1 MDNFFEQLRDALKP
15 EYVLEGVLG
24 RGGMGTVFLARD
36 VALDC
41 PVAIKAIRPE
51 DASAAAVQRFQTEAQ
66 TLAKLRHPH
75 IVRVHFCS
83 IARGLGVPFYVMDYL
98 DGKTLEQ
105 RLDESGA
112 MPEEDVVRLGD
123 QLLDA
128 LTTAHRNGVIH
139 RDIKPSNVFLE
150 NGEVILTDFGIA
162 KRLDRGTDGLTG
174 TKRAP
179 FTPLYSPL
187 EQREGREV
195 SPRTDLWALGA
206 VLYEALTKRVWLLEP
221 LGNKSWDGVSRRFR
235 AVLSRALAE
244 SAEDRW
250 ADAETFR
257 GALVTASKDR
267 PSRPVVLAVAVAVI
281 AILILVV
288 PRGPPAM
295 LRIASLKTAD
305 TGHAAML
312 ADSLPAH
319 MARRVAGFPDL
330 TVLGPDQRGRAR
342 QTVTGT
348 LSVAGP
354 TLRVTLW
361 LSNRPF
367 SISTPGADWRAA
379 GDDLADSLLLRVFGG
394 SVLDSALPVRVLPR
408 SPAGLQ
414 AFLRAEKLFAA
425 ARWREAY
432 VAYGDA
438 STVDSTCLLCVW
450 RHTETRRWL
459 GLDDDTAEIRQ
470 AITHLALFPLA
481 YQSLLRVDTLPL
493 LARFDTLDDLH
504 NRWRTFLF
512 GEFRYGDELM
522 HRGPLIGRNRGDA
535 ARHFQDAL
543 KVRPDFAPAIEHQ
556 LWLAILDEDEA
567 RARVAL
573 DALTRIN
580 QVQQLTSGIP
590 ELLQVAFAWRFLP
603 SDEAATRTDQA
614 IDQANRKGIGNLDVG
629 ARYLNGFT
637 APAGALWIGRRLEN
651 DPGYGRSALIA
662 QVFGHVELGRL
673 DSAWADLERLRALY
687 PDPAMS
693 VLWLE
698 LEGLRALF
706 IDETRATETADT
718 LIADLMGTAIAT
730 NLPVGLRQRAG
741 WLAEMLRC
749 RTPAASSR
757 ARFIARPGGAY
768 PDALALLLRACLQA
782 GAGQLQAAVDS
793 TERLTELTAAPIRAF
808 PIFRSMLHLLR
819 ADWLLQLKRRGPAGN
834 ELLWA
839 ENFDQ
844 AALPTGD
851 PQPMDV
857 DWAFRPW
864 ARWRRLQLLGSGASR
879 EDRCPL
885 SMSVERLWRGG
896 EPAFAAIADS
906 ASRLSTAWHCRA
918 SGGGT

>member
-105 RLDESGA
+105 RLEESGA

-128 LTTAHRNGVIH
+128 LTTAHRHGVIH

-150 NGEVILTDFGIA
+150 KGEVILTDFGIA

-174 TKRAP
+174 TKRAIG
-179 FTPLYSPL
+179 TPLYSPP

-195 SPRTDLWALGA
+195 TLRADLWALGT
-206 VLYEALTKRVWLLEP
+206 VLYEALTKRVWRLEP
-221 LGNKSWDGVSRRFR
+221 TWDGVSGRLR

-244 SAEDRW
+244 TDAERW
-250 ADAETFR
+250 ANAETFR

-267 PSRPVVLAVAVAVI
+267 LWQPVVLAVAVAVI

-288 PRGPPAM
+288 PRGPAAT

-305 TGHAAML
+305 TGRAAML
-312 ADSLPAH
+312 ADSLPTH
-319 MARRVAGFPDL
+319 MARRLAGFPDL
-330 TVLGPDQRGRAR
+330 SVLGPGQRGRAR

-348 LSVAGP
+348 VSVVGP

-367 SISTPGADWRAA
+367 SISAPGADWRAA
-379 GDDLADSLLLRVFGG
+379 GDDLADSLLLRVFSG
-394 SVLDSALPVRVLPR
+394 SALDSALPVRVLPR
-408 SPAGLQ
+408 SPEGLQ
-414 AFLRAEKLFAA
+414 AFLGAEKLFAA

-459 GLDDDTAEIRQ
+459 GLDDDTIGIRQ
-470 AITHLALFPLA
+470 AIEHIASFPPV
-481 YQSLLRVDTLPL
+481 YQSLIRVDTLPL
-493 LARFDTLDDLH
+493 LARLDTLDDLH
-504 NRWRTFLF
+504 RRAPAFLF

-573 DALTRIN
+573 DALTGIN
-580 QVQQLTSGIP
+580 QAQQLTSGIP

-603 SDEAATRTDQA
+603 SDQAAALTDQA
-614 IDQANRKGIGNLDVG
+614 IDQATGKGVGNLDVG

-637 APAGALWIGRRLEN
+637 APAGAVWIGRKLEN

-662 QVFGHVELGRL
+662 QAFGHVELGRP
-673 DSAWADLERLRALY
+673 DSARADLERLRALY
-687 PDPAMS
+687 PDPATS

-698 LEGLRALF
+698 LEGLRTLF
-706 IDETRATETADT
+706 IDQTRAPETVDT
-718 LIADLMGTAIAT
+718 LIADLMESAIAT

-749 RTPAASSR
+749 RTPGASSR

-768 PDALALLLRACLQA
+768 PDELALLLRACLQA
-782 GAGQLQAAVDS
+782 GSGHLQAAVDS
-793 TERLTELTAAPIRAF
+793 TEQLTELTAAPIRGF
-808 PIFRSMLHLLR
+808 PVFRAMLHLLR

-857 DWAFRPW
+857 DWALRPW

-896 EPAFAAIADS
+896 EPAFAAYADS
-906 ASRLSTAWHCRA
+906 ASRLSTAWHCRE

>member
-1 MDNFFEQLRDALKP
+1 
-15 EYVLEGVLG
+15 
-24 RGGMGTVFLARD
+24 
-36 VALDC
+36 
-41 PVAIKAIRPE
+41 
-51 DASAAAVQRFQTEAQ
+51 
-66 TLAKLRHPH
+66 
-75 IVRVHFCS
+75 
-83 IARGLGVPFYVMDYL
+83 MDYL

-112 MPEEDVVRLGD
+112 MAEKDTVRLGD

-128 LTTAHRNGVIH
+128 LTTAHRHGVIH

-150 NGEVILTDFGIA
+150 KGEAILTDFGIA
-162 KRLDRGTDGLTG
+162 KRLDRRRDGLTG
-174 TKRAP
+174 QGHAIG
-179 FTPLYSPL
+179 TPMYSPP

-195 SPRTDLWALGA
+195 TPRADLWALGT
-206 VLYEALTKRVWLLEP
+206 VLYEALTKRIWRLEP
-221 LGNKSWDGVSRRFR
+221 SVPTWEGVSGHLR

-244 SAEDRW
+244 TDQARW
-250 ADAETFR
+250 ANAETFR
-257 GALVTASKDR
+257 SALVTASNGLPWKA
-267 PSRPVVLAVAVAVI
+267 VVAVAGVVI

-288 PRGPPAM
+288 PRGPVAT

-305 TGHAAML
+305 TGRAAML

-319 MARRVAGFPDL
+319 MARRLAGFPDL
-330 TVLGPDQRGRAR
+330 TVLGPGQRGRPR

-348 LSVAGP
+348 VSVAGP
-354 TLRVTLW
+354 TLRVTMW
-361 LSNRPF
+361 LRNRPF
-367 SISTPGADWRAA
+367 SINAPVADWRAA
-379 GDDLADSLLLRVFGG
+379 VDDLADSLLLRVFG
-394 SVLDSALPVRVLPR
+394 SALDSALPVRVLPR
-408 SPAGLQ
+408 SPQGLQ
-414 AFLRAEKLFAA
+414 AFLAAEKLFAA

-432 VAYGDA
+432 AAYGDA
-438 STVDSTCLLCVW
+438 STVDSTCLLCAW

-459 GLDDDTAEIRQ
+459 GLDDDTIGTRH
-470 AITHLALFPLA
+470 AIEHIALFPPA
-481 YQSLLRVDTLPL
+481 YQSLIRVDTLPL
-493 LARFDTLDDLH
+493 LARLDTLDDLH
-504 NRWRTFLF
+504 NRSRTFLF

-522 HRGPLIGRNRGDA
+522 HRGPLVGRNRGDA

-556 LWLAILDEDEA
+556 LWLAILDDDEA
-567 RARVAL
+567 RAHTAL
-573 DALTRIN
+573 DSLTRIN

-590 ELLQVAFAWRFLP
+590 ELLQVAFAWRFLRP
-603 SDEAATRTDQA
+603 EEAAALTDQA
-614 IDQANRKGIGNLDVG
+614 IDQANRKRVGNLDVG

-637 APAGALWIGRRLEN
+637 APAGAVWLGRRLEN

-662 QVFGHVELGRL
+662 QAFGHVELGRL

-687 PDPAMS
+687 PDPATS

-698 LEGLRALF
+698 LEGLRTLF
-706 IDETRATETADT
+706 IDQTRATETVDT
-718 LIADLMGTAIAT
+718 LIAHLMATAIAT

-741 WLAEMLRC
+741 WLAEMLQC
-749 RTPAASSR
+749 RTPAVSSR

-768 PDALALLLRACLQA
+768 PDELALLLRACLQA
-782 GAGQLQAAVDS
+782 GAGHAQAAVDS
-793 TERLTELTAAPIRAF
+793 TERLTELTAAPIRGF
-808 PIFRSMLHLLR
+808 PVFRTMLHLLR
-819 ADWLLQLKRRGPAGN
+819 ADWLLQLRRRGPAVN

-879 EDRCPL
+879 DDRCPL

-906 ASRLSTAWHCRA
+906 ASRLSTAWHCRE
-918 SGGGT
+918 SVGGT

>member
-75 IVRVHFCS
+75 IVRVHFCG

-98 DGKTLEQ
+98 EGKTLEQ
-105 RLDESGA
+105 RLEESGA
-112 MPEEDVVRLGD
+112 MPEEDVVSLGD

-128 LTTAHRNGVIH
+128 LTTAHRHGVIH

-174 TKRAP
+174 TKRAIG
-179 FTPLYSPL
+179 TPLYSPL
-187 EQREGREV
+187 EQREGRDV

-206 VLYEALTKRVWLLEP
+206 VLYEALTKRAWLLEP
-221 LGNKSWDGVSRRFR
+221 AAVSWDGVPGRLR
-235 AVLSRALAE
+235 ALLSRALAE
-244 SAEDRW
+244 HADDRW
-250 ADAETFR
+250 ADAESFR
-257 GALVTASKDR
+257 RALTNASKGR
-267 PSRPVVLAVAVAVI
+267 LWKLVAFAAASVVI
-281 AILILVV
+281 GIILW
-288 PRGPPAM
+288 PRGPTAN
-295 LRIASLKTAD
+295 LRIASLKTVD
-305 TGHAAML
+305 TGRAAML

-319 MARRVAGFPDL
+319 MAQRLAGFPDL
-330 TVLGPDQRGRAR
+330 SVLGPEQRGRPR

-361 LSNRPF
+361 LRNRPF
-367 SISTPGADWRAA
+367 SISAPDADWRAA
-379 GDDLADSLLLRVFGG
+379 GDDLADSLLLRVFSG
-394 SVLDSALPVRVLPR
+394 SALDSALPVRVLPR

-432 VAYGDA
+432 AAYGDA

-459 GLDDDTAEIRQ
+459 GLDNDTAEIRQ
-470 AITHLALFPLA
+470 AIAHLALFPPD
-481 YQSLLRVDTLPL
+481 YQSLIRVDTLPL
-493 LARFDTLDDLH
+493 LARLDTLDDLH
-504 NRWRTFLF
+504 NRSRTFLF

-567 RARVAL
+567 RAHVAL

-590 ELLQVAFAWRFLP
+590 ELLHVAFVWRFLR
-603 SDEAATRTDQA
+603 SDEAAALTDQA
-614 IDQANRKGIGNLDVG
+614 IDQATRKGVGNLDVG

-637 APAGALWIGRRLEN
+637 APAGAVWFGRKLEN

-662 QVFGHVELGRL
+662 QAFGHVELGRL
-673 DSAWADLERLRALY
+673 DSAWADLERLRAVY
-687 PDPAMS
+687 PDPATS

-698 LEGLRALF
+698 LEGLRTLF
-706 IDETRATETADT
+706 IDQTRATETVDT

-768 PDALALLLRACLQA
+768 PDELALLLRACLQA
-782 GAGQLQAAVDS
+782 GAGHLQAAVDS

-808 PIFRSMLHLLR
+808 PVFRTMLHLLR

-864 ARWRRLQLLGSGASR
+864 ARWRRLQLLGSGAAR

-885 SMSVERLWRGG
+885 ALSVERLWRGG
-896 EPAFAAIADS
+896 EPAFASIADS
-906 ASRLSTAWHCRA
+906 ASRLSTAWHCRE

>member
-75 IVRVHFCS
+75 IVRVHFCG

-112 MPEEDVVRLGD
+112 MAEADVVRLGD

-128 LTTAHRNGVIH
+128 LTTAHRHGVIH

-150 NGEVILTDFGIA
+150 NGKVILTDFGIA
-162 KRLDRGTDGLTG
+162 KRLDRGTEGLTG
-174 TKRAP
+174 VERAIG
-179 FTPLYSPL
+179 TPLYSPP

-195 SPRTDLWALGA
+195 TPRADLWALGT
-206 VLYEALTKRVWLLEP
+206 VLYEALTKRVWRLEP
-221 LGNKSWDGVSRRFR
+221 TWDGVSGRLR

-244 SAEDRW
+244 TDAERW
-250 ADAETFR
+250 ANAETFR

-267 PSRPVVLAVAVAVI
+267 PWQPVVLAVAVAVI
-281 AILILVV
+281 VILIWVV
-288 PRGPPAM
+288 PRGPAAT

-305 TGHAAML
+305 TGRAAML
-312 ADSLPAH
+312 ADSIPAH
-319 MARRVAGFPDL
+319 VARRLAGFPDL
-330 TVLGPDQRGRAR
+330 IVLGPDQRGRAK
-342 QTVTGT
+342 QTVNGT
-348 LSVAGP
+348 LSVAGAA
-354 TLRVTLW
+354 LRMTLW
-361 LSNRPF
+361 LRNRPF
-367 SISTPGADWRAA
+367 SISAPDADWRAA
-379 GDDLADSLLLRVFGG
+379 GDDLADSLLLRVFSG
-394 SVLDSALPVRVLPR
+394 SALDSALPVRVLPR

-414 AFLRAEKLFAA
+414 AFLRAEKLFATA
-425 ARWREAY
+425 HWREAY
-432 VAYGDA
+432 IAYGDA

-470 AITHLALFPLA
+470 AIAHLALFPPV

-493 LARFDTLDDLH
+493 LARLDTLDDLH
-504 NRWRTFLF
+504 NRSRTFLF

-573 DALTRIN
+573 DALTGIN

-590 ELLQVAFAWRFLP
+590 ELLHVAFVWRFLP
-603 SDEAATRTDQA
+603 SDEAAALTDQA
-614 IDQANRKGIGNLDVG
+614 IDQATRKGVGNLDVG

-637 APAGALWIGRRLEN
+637 APAGALWIGRKLEN

-662 QVFGHVELGRL
+662 QAFGHVELGRL

-687 PDPAMS
+687 PDPATS

-698 LEGLRALF
+698 LEGLRTLF
-706 IDETRATETADT
+706 IDQTRATETVDT

-749 RTPAASSR
+749 RTPVASSR
-757 ARFIARPGGAY
+757 GRFFARPGGAY

-782 GAGQLQAAVDS
+782 GAGHLQAAVDS
-793 TERLTELTAAPIRAF
+793 TERLTELTAAPIRGF
-808 PIFRSMLHLLR
+808 PVFRAMLHLLR

-906 ASRLSTAWHCRA
+906 AARLSTAWNCRE
-918 SGGGT
+918 SRGGT